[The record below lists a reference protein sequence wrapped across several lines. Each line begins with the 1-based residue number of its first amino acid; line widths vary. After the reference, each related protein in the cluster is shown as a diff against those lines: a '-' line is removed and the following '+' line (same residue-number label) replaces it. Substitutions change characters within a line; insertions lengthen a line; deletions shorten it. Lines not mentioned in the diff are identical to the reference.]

1 MQLPLQISLHGI
13 RRSNAL
19 YESIHQK
26 AKKLDRYHD
35 HIVSCHVALEVAG
48 RHKHLGK
55 QFAVRI
61 DLKVPHGEIAVTH
74 QHDEDLQIAL
84 RKAFDAARRKL
95 EDRARTQRGDIKQR
109 SGWPSV
115 RLGRLLG

>member
-19 YESIHQK
+19 YERIREK
-26 AKKLDRYHD
+26 AAKLDHYSERV
-35 HIVSCHVALEVAG
+35 ISCHVALELAG
-48 RHKHLGK
+48 KHKHLGK
-55 QFAVRI
+55 EFAVRI
-61 DLKVPHGEIAVTH
+61 DLKVPGGEIAVTRK
-74 QHDEDLQIAL
+74 HDEDIQIAL

-95 EDRARTQRGDIKQR
+95 EDHVRKQRGDTKQR

-115 RLGRLLG
+115 RLGRLLD